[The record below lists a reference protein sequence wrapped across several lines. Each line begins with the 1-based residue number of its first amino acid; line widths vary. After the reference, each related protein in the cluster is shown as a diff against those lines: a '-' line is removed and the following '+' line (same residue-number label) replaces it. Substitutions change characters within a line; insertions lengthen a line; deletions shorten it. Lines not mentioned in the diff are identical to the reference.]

1 MKRENGL
8 TLMQIEKWQDN
19 WNELGKEDPLWVV
32 LTDPS
37 RKGGKWTPA
46 EFFATGQQEISEVM
60 ARAADVHPTLQKGKA
75 LDFGC
80 GVGRLSQALATHFDE
95 VHGVDI
101 SPSMV
106 GHAVRFNQFP
116 DRCFFHVNGSERLEL
131 FPDASF
137 DFIYSNIVLQHI
149 EPQYSKQYIAEFVRL
164 LKPGGLLVF
173 QILSAT
179 LLRRLVPDALV
190 ERYRAAKNRGGAFIG
205 MFGVPEAEVLSIL
218 DLAGGQILGSET
230 RPNGR
235 RWISHRHFVTKR

>member
-1 MKRENGL
+1 MLIN
-8 TLMQIEKWQDN
+8 KWQDN

-37 RKGGKWTPA
+37 RKDGKWKPA
-46 EFFATGQQEISEVM
+46 EFFATGQLEVSEVM
-60 ARAADVHPTLQKGKA
+60 ARAAEVHPTLQKGKA

-80 GVGRLSQALATHFDE
+80 GVGRLSQALAAHFDE
-95 VHGVDI
+95 VYGVDI
-101 SPSMV
+101 SPSMI

-116 DRCFFHVNGSERLEL
+116 DRCRFHVNGSERLEL

-137 DFIYSNIVLQHI
+137 DLIYSNIVLQHI

-190 ERYRAAKNRGGAFIG
+190 EWYRAAKNHGGAFIG
-205 MFGVPEAEVLSIL
+205 MFGVPQSEVLSIL
-218 DLAGGQILGSET
+218 DQAGGRILASEAW
-230 RPNGR
+230 PNGR
-235 RWISHRHFVTKR
+235 RWISHRHFVTKP